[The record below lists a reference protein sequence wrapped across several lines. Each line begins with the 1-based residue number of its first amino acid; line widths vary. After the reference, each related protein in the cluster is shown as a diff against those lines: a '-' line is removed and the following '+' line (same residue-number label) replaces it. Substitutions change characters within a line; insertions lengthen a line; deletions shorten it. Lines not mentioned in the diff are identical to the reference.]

1 MPRAPDRT
9 FSFDDD
15 DEIALDANRR
25 NYLSQDNNAFRE
37 VQPSSPPHYT
47 DSPSR
52 LYNDRPPSPP
62 AHRYTPY
69 QTSQLTGSFDS
80 QTPRPQIA
88 VNTRQAQEDTYG
100 SRDLGHSTSNGTAST
115 ITPGADSLGGR
126 AVGGG
131 VTGIA
136 LGLANTNERESGV
149 EALRSLDAIQ
159 PVRSLAP
166 ERYDTMSTDTSY
178 IPAPPPHSRDP
189 FASPAPSSR
198 SNPFEDER
206 GDLSPSPGDLTPRG
220 YPSTHSIP
228 MSEYPTQNVYEN
240 GRSSYTDNPYKRF
253 STAWDARVGRGDID
267 PNEIEDDGDDYGAPP
282 IRPRRSMLGRN
293 GEAASSA
300 AGGGTATGGIL
311 GALGGLVGKSTAGSN
326 GARDPSGQYG
336 AVPGSS
342 GPGLDVGIEKSVWLN
357 KQTSG
362 RRRLQWIVG
371 SIVVLAIIGGIV
383 GGVVAALRSRSSS
396 NSDDSSSGESTR
408 PTDSDLDMDSP
419 EIKKLMND
427 PNLHKVF
434 PGMDYTPFNAQY
446 PACLSNPPSQDNVTM
461 DIAVLSQLTN
471 TVRLYGTDCNQTQM
485 VLHAIDKLSLP
496 DMKVWLGVWID
507 NNSTTSNRGLD
518 AMYQIISQYGV
529 SPFSGVIVGNEVL
542 YRKDLTEAQLS
553 DLLGGVK
560 TNFTNQKIDLEIAT
574 SDLGDNWNDALTENV
589 DYVMS
594 NIHPF
599 FAGTTAAIAAG
610 WTWNFWQ
617 QFDTILTKGTTKQD
631 VISETGWPSGG
642 GTDCGEASSCV
653 NGSVAGIDGMNTYMD
668 TFVCQSLTNK
678 TNYFW
683 SVLYPWLNNRI
694 QLTASDR
701 SRFEAFDEPWKQSLN
716 EPGKEWEDKWGL
728 MDIDRNLK
736 PGLTIPDCGGQTV
749 T

>member
-37 VQPSSPPHYT
+37 VQPTSPPRYT
-47 DSPSR
+47 DSPTRS
-52 LYNDRPPSPP
+52 YNDRPPSPP
-62 AHRYTPY
+62 AHRYTAY
-69 QTSQLTGSFDS
+69 QPPQSADSFNS

-88 VNTRQAQEDTYG
+88 VNTTQAQEGTYG
-100 SRDLGHSTSNGTAST
+100 SRDLGHSSSNRTAST
-115 ITPGADSLGGR
+115 ITPEADNWGDR

-131 VTGIA
+131 MTGIA
-136 LGLANTNERESGV
+136 LGVANTNARESGI
-149 EALRSLDAIQ
+149 EALRSLDGTQ
-159 PVRSLAP
+159 PARALPP
-166 ERYDTMSTDTSY
+166 ERYDTMPTDTPY
-178 IPAPPPHSRDP
+178 IPAPLSHSRDP
-189 FASPAPSSR
+189 FASPAPSS
-198 SNPFEDER
+198 NPFEDER
-206 GDLSPSPGDLTPRG
+206 GDVSPSPGDLTPRG

-228 MSEYPTQNVYEN
+228 MSEYPPQDVYEN
-240 GRSSYTDNPYKRF
+240 SRSSYTDNPYNRF
-253 STAWDARVGRGDID
+253 STAWDSRVGHGDID

-282 IRPRRSMLGRN
+282 IRPRRSILGLN
-293 GEAASSA
+293 GEGAATA
-300 AGGGTATGGIL
+300 AGGVAATGGIL
-311 GALGGLVGKSTAGSN
+311 GTLGGLVGKTASGSN
-326 GARDPSGQYG
+326 GVRDPSGQYG

-342 GPGLDVGIEKSVWLN
+342 GPGFDDGVEKSAWLS

-371 SIVVLAIIGGIV
+371 TIVVLAIIGGIV
-383 GGVVAALRSRSSS
+383 GGVIAALRSRSSGS
-396 NSDDSSSGESTR
+396 SDDSSSSSESSGT
-408 PTDSDLDMDSP
+408 TDRDLDINSP
-419 EIKKLMND
+419 EIKKLMNNA
-427 PNLHKVF
+427 NLHKVF

-446 PACLSNPPSQDNVTM
+446 PACLTNPPSQDNVTM

-471 TVRLYGTDCNQTQM
+471 AVRLYGTDCNQTAM

-496 DMKVWLGVWID
+496 DMKVWLGVWLD

-542 YRKDLTEAQLS
+542 YRKDMTETQLS
-553 DLLGGVK
+553 DLLQGVR
-560 TNFTNQKIDLEIAT
+560 TNFTNQKIDLDIAT
-574 SDLGDNWNDALTENV
+574 SDLGDNWNETLTENV
-589 DYVMS
+589 DLVMS

-599 FAGTTAAIAAG
+599 FAGVTAEEAAG

-617 QFDTILTKGTTKQD
+617 EFDTILTKGTTKQN
-631 VISETGWPSGG
+631 VISETGWPSAG
-642 GTDCGEASSCV
+642 GTDCGEASTCV
-653 NGSVAGIDGMNTYMD
+653 NGSVAGIDGMNTFMD

-683 SVLYPWLNNRI
+683 LVLILSLNCCI
-694 QLTASDR
+694 QLMGFAH
-701 SRFEAFDEPWKQSLN
+701 SRFEAFDEPWKQSLD
-716 EPGKEWEDKWGL
+716 EPGKDWEDKWGL
-728 MDIDRNLK
+728 MDPGRNLK
-736 PGLTIPDCGGQTV
+736 PGLTIPNCGGQTV

>member
-1 MPRAPDRT
+1 MSRAPDRT

-25 NYLSQDNNAFRE
+25 NYLSQDNNTFRE
-37 VQPSSPPHYT
+37 AQPSPPPGYT
-47 DSPSR
+47 DSPTR

-69 QTSQLTGSFDS
+69 QPPQPTGPIDS
-80 QTPRPQIA
+80 QTARPRIA
-88 VNTRQAQEDTYG
+88 VNTRQAREGTYG
-100 SRDLGHSTSNGTAST
+100 SRDLGHSASNRTAST
-115 ITPGADSLGGR
+115 ITPGADNWGDR

-131 VTGIA
+131 MTGIA
-136 LGLANTNERESGV
+136 LGVANTNERESGI
-149 EALRSLDAIQ
+149 EALRSLDGTQ
-159 PVRSLAP
+159 PARGLPP
-166 ERYDTMSTDTSY
+166 ERYDTMPSDTPN
-178 IPAPPPHSRDP
+178 IPAPLFHSRDP
-189 FASPAPSSR
+189 FTSPALSGR

-206 GDLSPSPGDLTPRG
+206 GDISPSPGDLTPRG

-228 MSEYPTQNVYEN
+228 MSEYPPQDVYEN
-240 GRSSYTDNPYKRF
+240 ARSSYTDNPYKRF

-282 IRPRRSMLGRN
+282 IKPRRSMLGLN
-293 GEAASSA
+293 GEGAATA
-300 AGGGTATGGIL
+300 AGGAAATGGIL
-311 GALGGLVGKSTAGSN
+311 GALGGLVGKTAAGSN

-342 GPGLDVGIEKSVWLN
+342 GPGVDDGVEKSAWLS

-371 SIVVLAIIGGIV
+371 TIVVLAIIGGIV
-383 GGVVAALRSRSSS
+383 GGVIAALRSRSSS
-396 NSDDSSSGESTR
+396 SSDSSSSGQSSG
-408 PTDSDLDMDSP
+408 PTDSDLDMNSP
-419 EIKKLMND
+419 EIKKLMDNS
-427 PNLHKVF
+427 NLHKVF

-446 PACLSNPPSQDNVTM
+446 PACLTNPPSQDNVTM

-471 TVRLYGTDCNQTQM
+471 AVRLYGTDCNQTQM

-496 DMKVWLGVWID
+496 DMKVWLGVWLD

-518 AMYQIISQYGV
+518 AMYQIISQYGA
-529 SPFSGVIVGNEVL
+529 SPFAGVIVGNEVL
-542 YRKDLTEAQLS
+542 YRKDMTETQLS

-560 TNFTNQKIDLEIAT
+560 TNFTNQKIDLDIAT
-574 SDLGDNWNDALTENV
+574 SDLGDNWIAALTDNV

-599 FAGTTAAIAAG
+599 FAGVAAEIAAG
-610 WTWNFWQ
+610 WTWDFWQ
-617 QFDTILTKGTTKQD
+617 DFDTVLTNGTTKQN

-642 GTDCGEASSCV
+642 GTDCGEASTCV

-683 SVLYPWLNNRI
+683 
-694 QLTASDR
+694 
-701 SRFEAFDEPWKQSLN
+701 FEAFDEPWKQSLN
-716 EPGKEWEDKWGL
+716 TPGKEWEDKWGL
-728 MDIDRNLK
+728 MDPGRNLK
-736 PGLTIPDCGGQTV
+736 PGLTIPNCGGQTV

>member
-1 MPRAPDRT
+1 M
-9 FSFDDD
+9 
-15 DEIALDANRR
+15 
-25 NYLSQDNNAFRE
+25 
-37 VQPSSPPHYT
+37 
-47 DSPSR
+47 
-52 LYNDRPPSPP
+52 
-62 AHRYTPY
+62 
-69 QTSQLTGSFDS
+69 
-80 QTPRPQIA
+80 
-88 VNTRQAQEDTYG
+88 
-100 SRDLGHSTSNGTAST
+100 
-115 ITPGADSLGGR
+115 GGR